1 MRLTKLLLALAI
13 PAGVASA
20 EDLNDPAGQTV
31 YLDEGTLSYDMFE
44 NAVAHVDLASC
55 PAEFAEEEVFCRMTL
70 ANGQAHVF
78 VFSVDSDAP
87 LLAIKSLDV
96 TGDLLAF

>member
-1 MRLTKLLLALAI
+1 MRLTALLLALAI

-20 EDLNDPAGQTV
+20 ADLDDPAGQTV
-31 YLDEGTLSYDMFE
+31 YLDEGPLSYDAFE
-44 NAVAHVDLASC
+44 TAVAHVDLESC

-78 VFSVDSDAP
+78 VFSMDPDAP
-87 LLAIKSLDV
+87 LLAIKSMDV